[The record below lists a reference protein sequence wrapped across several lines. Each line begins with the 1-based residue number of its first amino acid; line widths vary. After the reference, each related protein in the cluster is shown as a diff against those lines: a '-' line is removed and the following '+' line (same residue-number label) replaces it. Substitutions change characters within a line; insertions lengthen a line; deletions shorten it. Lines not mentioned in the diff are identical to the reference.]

1 MKITKKSLI
10 KLIEEEIT
18 KTLSEQGSFTSSGP
32 DTDWA
37 LTVGQ
42 IGAMKASGKK
52 DVLASLSRNIDLKG
66 VLMNATQGSHPD
78 FLDLL
83 ELPEFQEDSRVKEHG
98 Y

>member
-37 LTVGQ
+37 LTTSQ
-42 IGAMKASGKK
+42 IAAMQKTGKME
-52 DVLASLSRNIDLKG
+52 DALARGIDLKG

-83 ELPEFQEDSRVKEHG
+83 ELPDFQKDSRVKEHG